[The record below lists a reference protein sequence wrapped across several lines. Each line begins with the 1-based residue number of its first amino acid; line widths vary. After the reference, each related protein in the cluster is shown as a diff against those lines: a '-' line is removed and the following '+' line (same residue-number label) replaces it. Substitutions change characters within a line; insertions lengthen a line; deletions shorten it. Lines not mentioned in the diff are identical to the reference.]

1 MGFWIATLGV
11 AVVLFALAWWTS
23 GRARPRG
30 RGPENSMTARQLE
43 GSVMNIHNQR
53 HGHGPTS

>member
-1 MGFWIATLGV
+1 MGFWIATLAV

-30 RGPENSMTARQLE
+30 RGPESSMTARQLE
-43 GSVMNIHNQR
+43 GSVMNIHQQR
-53 HGHGPTS
+53 HGQGPVS